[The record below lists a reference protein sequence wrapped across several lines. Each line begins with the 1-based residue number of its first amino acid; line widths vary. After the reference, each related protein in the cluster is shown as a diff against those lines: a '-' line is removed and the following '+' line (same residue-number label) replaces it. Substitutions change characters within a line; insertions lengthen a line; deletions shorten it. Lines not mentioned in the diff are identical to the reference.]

1 MNNFIENLA
10 FTGEIAAVAASG
22 GFCVSDVGI
31 AANT

>member
-1 MNNFIENLA
+1 LA
-10 FTGEIAAVAASG
+10 FTEEIAAVAASG